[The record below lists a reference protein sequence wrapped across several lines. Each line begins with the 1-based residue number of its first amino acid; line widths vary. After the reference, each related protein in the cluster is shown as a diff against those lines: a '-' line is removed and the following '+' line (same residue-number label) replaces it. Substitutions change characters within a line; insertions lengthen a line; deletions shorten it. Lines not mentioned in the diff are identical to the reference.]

1 MSKTERL
8 NEAFNYLRF
17 KGLVDTQKDVATAM
31 KSTPQNVS
39 SALRGNEKVITDSF
53 LTRFAEA
60 FQEVSPQWLLTGE
73 GSMLNSDTPEQ
84 LTEPREF
91 SLDQWDEARA
101 FADRMGVDLVPLY
114 TEPFQAGNKGNNIIT
129 AWNEVESIWALPDIK
144 ADELIIVRGDSMEPT
159 LPEGTAVAVK
169 QYHFYPDEPLSIP
182 FGEIFGIELRT
193 SDDPTDSD
201 SVQAF
206 FKRIRKHP
214 DTDKHLTHWIAHSDN
229 PRYEDFEIRIDRIAR
244 LWRVR
249 ASITI
254 QRYN

>member
-1 MSKTERL
+1 MDEERCIDRFDKYMNHSGL
-8 NEAFNYLRF
+8 NDNQVTKDAELSVGTIGKSRQPNRDLSNRVLNKLLQTYPDLNHVWLR
-17 KGLVDTQKDVATAM
+17 
-31 KSTPQNVS
+31 
-39 SALRGNEKVITDSF
+39 
-53 LTRFAEA
+53 
-60 FQEVSPQWLLTGE
+60 TGE
-73 GSMLNSDTPEQ
+73 GEMLNADTPEQ

-129 AWNEVESIWALPDIK
+129 AWNEVESVWALPDIK

-169 QYHFYPDEPLSIP
+169 QYQFRVDEPLSIP

-214 DTDKHLTHWIAHSDN
+214 DSDKHLTHWIAHSDN
-229 PRYEDFEIRIDRIAR
+229 KDYEDFEIRISNVVR
-244 LWRVR
+244 LWRIK

>member
-1 MSKTERL
+1 MSRADRL
-8 NEAFNYLRF
+8 KKAYNYLKYR
-17 KGLVDTQKDVATAM
+17 GVISTQTDVAKAM
-31 KSTPQNVS
+31 NSTQPNIS
-39 SALRGNEKVITDSF
+39 SALKGDEKVLTDSF
-53 LTRFAEA
+53 LTRFSNSFEDI
-60 FQEVSPQWLLTGE
+60 SSSWLLTGN
-73 GSMLNSDTPEQ
+73 GDMLNSDTPEQ

-91 SLDQWDEARA
+91 SPDQWDEAVA

-114 TEPFQAGNKGNNIIT
+114 TEPFQAGNKGNNIIS

-214 DTDKHLTHWIAHSDN
+214 DKHLTHWIAHSDN

>member
-1 MSKTERL
+1 MNYLISEKLAYNQSDLARILGIGRSQISAIKNGYGDVSKQIVSKME
-8 NEAFNYLRF
+8 EAFP
-17 KGLVDTQKDVATAM
+17 M
-31 KSTPQNVS
+31 IS
-39 SALRGNEKVITDSF
+39 SDWI
-53 LTRFAEA
+53 
-60 FQEVSPQWLLTGE
+60 LTGN
-73 GSMLNSDTPEQ
+73 GDMLNSDTPEQ

-129 AWNEVESIWALPDIK
+129 AWNEIESIWALPDIK

-214 DTDKHLTHWIAHSDN
+214 DKHLTHWIAHSDN

>member
-1 MSKTERL
+1 MSVKDRIKQFADYVGISYRDLSVQMGASAGYINSISRSIQPDKLSRL
-8 NEAFNYLRF
+8 SAQY
-17 KGLVDTQKDVATAM
+17 
-31 KSTPQNVS
+31 PQLNT
-39 SALRGNEKVITDSF
+39 N
-53 LTRFAEA
+53 
-60 FQEVSPQWLLTGE
+60 WLLTGNGE
-73 GSMLNSDTPEQ
+73 MLNTDTTEQ

-91 SLDQWDEARA
+91 SLDQWDEAVA

-144 ADELIIVRGDSMEPT
+144 ADELIFVRGNSMEPT

-169 QYHFYPDEPLSIP
+169 QYQFRVDEPLSIP

-193 SDDPTDSD
+193 SDDPTDTE

-214 DTDKHLTHWIAHSDN
+214 DSDKHLTHWIARSDN
-229 PRYEDFEIRIDRIAR
+229 KDYEDFEIRISNVVR
-244 LWRVR
+244 LWRIK

>member
-1 MSKTERL
+1 MNEERCIDRFDKYMNHSGL
-8 NEAFNYLRF
+8 NDNQVTKDAELSVGTIGKSRQPNRDLSNRVLNKLLQTYPNLNNVWLR
-17 KGLVDTQKDVATAM
+17 
-31 KSTPQNVS
+31 
-39 SALRGNEKVITDSF
+39 
-53 LTRFAEA
+53 
-60 FQEVSPQWLLTGE
+60 TGE

-144 ADELIIVRGDSMEPT
+144 ADELIFVRGDSMEPT

-169 QYHFYPDEPLSIP
+169 QYLFRVDEPLSIP

-214 DTDKHLTHWIAHSDN
+214 DHDKHLTHWIARSDN
-229 PRYEDFEIRIDRIAR
+229 KDYEDFEIRISNVVR
-244 LWRVR
+244 LWRIK

>member
-1 MSKTERL
+1 MNEERCIDRFDKYMNYSGL
-8 NEAFNYLRF
+8 NDNQVTKDAELSVGTIGKSRQPNRDLSNRVLNKLLQTYPDLNHVWLR
-17 KGLVDTQKDVATAM
+17 
-31 KSTPQNVS
+31 
-39 SALRGNEKVITDSF
+39 
-53 LTRFAEA
+53 
-60 FQEVSPQWLLTGE
+60 TGE

-91 SLDQWDEARA
+91 SPDQWDEAVA

-169 QYHFYPDEPLSIP
+169 QYQFRVDEPLSIP

-214 DTDKHLTHWIAHSDN
+214 DHDKHLTHWIAQSDN
-229 PRYEDFEIRIDRIAR
+229 SRYEDFEIRIDRIAR

>member
-1 MSKTERL
+1 MNERFTEVMNYLISEKLAYNQSDLARILGIGRSQISAIKNGYGDVSKQIVSKME
-8 NEAFNYLRF
+8 EAFP
-17 KGLVDTQKDVATAM
+17 M
-31 KSTPQNVS
+31 IS
-39 SALRGNEKVITDSF
+39 SD
-53 LTRFAEA
+53 
-60 FQEVSPQWLLTGE
+60 WLLTGN
-73 GSMLNSDTPEQ
+73 GDMLNSDTPEQ

-91 SLDQWDEARA
+91 SLDQWDEAVA

-114 TEPFQAGNKGNNIIT
+114 TEPFRAGNKGNNIIT

-144 ADELIIVRGDSMEPT
+144 ADELIFVRGDSMEPT

-214 DTDKHLTHWIAHSDN
+214 DKHLTHWIAHSDN

>member
-1 MSKTERL
+1 MNERFTEVMNYLISEKLAYNQSDLARILGIGRSQISAIKNGYGDVSKQIVSKME
-8 NEAFNYLRF
+8 EAFP
-17 KGLVDTQKDVATAM
+17 M
-31 KSTPQNVS
+31 IS
-39 SALRGNEKVITDSF
+39 SD
-53 LTRFAEA
+53 
-60 FQEVSPQWLLTGE
+60 WLLTGN
-73 GSMLNSDTPEQ
+73 GDMLNSDTPEQ

-114 TEPFQAGNKGNNIIT
+114 TEPFRAGNKGNNIIT

-169 QYHFYPDEPLSIP
+169 QYHFRVDEPLSIP

-214 DTDKHLTHWIAHSDN
+214 DKHLTHWIAHSDN
-229 PRYEDFEIRIDRIAR
+229 PRYEDFEIRIDRITR
-244 LWRVR
+244 LWRIK

>member
-1 MSKTERL
+1 MGRADRL
-8 NEAFNYLRF
+8 KKAYNYLKYR
-17 KGLVDTQKDVATAM
+17 GVISTQTDVAKAM
-31 KSTPQNVS
+31 NSTQPNIS
-39 SALRGNEKVITDSF
+39 SALKGDEKVLTDSF
-53 LTRFAEA
+53 LTRFSNSFEDI
-60 FQEVSPQWLLTGE
+60 SSSWLLTGN
-73 GSMLNSDTPEQ
+73 GNMLNSDTPEQ

-114 TEPFQAGNKGNNIIT
+114 TEPFQAGNKGNRIIE
-129 AWNEVESIWALPDIK
+129 AWNEVESVWALPDIK

-229 PRYEDFEIRIDRIAR
+229 PRYEDFELRIDRIAR

>member
-1 MSKTERL
+1 MSRADRL
-8 NEAFNYLRF
+8 KKAYNYLKYR
-17 KGLVDTQKDVATAM
+17 GVISTQTDVAKAM
-31 KSTPQNVS
+31 NSTQPNIS
-39 SALRGNEKVITDSF
+39 SALKGDEKVLTDSF
-53 LTRFAEA
+53 LTRFSNSFEDI
-60 FQEVSPQWLLTGE
+60 SSSWLLTGN
-73 GSMLNSDTPEQ
+73 GDMLNSDTPEQ

-169 QYHFYPDEPLSIP
+169 QYHFRVDEPLSIP

-214 DTDKHLTHWIAHSDN
+214 DSDKHLTHWIAHSDN

>member
-1 MSKTERL
+1 
-8 NEAFNYLRF
+8 
-17 KGLVDTQKDVATAM
+17 
-31 KSTPQNVS
+31 
-39 SALRGNEKVITDSF
+39 
-53 LTRFAEA
+53 
-60 FQEVSPQWLLTGE
+60 
-73 GSMLNSDTPEQ
+73 MLNSDTPEQ

-91 SLDQWDEARA
+91 SPDQWDEAVA

-144 ADELIIVRGDSMEPT
+144 ADELIFVRGDSMEPT

-214 DTDKHLTHWIAHSDN
+214 DHDKHLTHWIAHSDN
-229 PRYEDFEIRIDRIAR
+229 KDYEDFEIRISNVVR
-244 LWRVR
+244 LWRIK

>member
-1 MSKTERL
+1 MSRADRL
-8 NEAFNYLRF
+8 NKAYNYLKYR
-17 KGLVDTQKDVATAM
+17 GVISTQTDVAKAM
-31 KSTPQNVS
+31 NSTQPNIS
-39 SALRGNEKVITDSF
+39 SALKGDEKVLTDSF
-53 LTRFAEA
+53 LTRFSNSFEDI
-60 FQEVSPQWLLTGE
+60 SSSWLLTGE
-73 GSMLNSDTPEQ
+73 GNMLNSDTPEQ

-91 SLDQWDEARA
+91 SLDQWDEAVA

-144 ADELIIVRGDSMEPT
+144 ADELIFVRGDSMEPT

-169 QYHFYPDEPLSIP
+169 QYHFRVDEPLSIP

-214 DTDKHLTHWIAHSDN
+214 DHNKHLTHWIAHSDN

>member
-1 MSKTERL
+1 MNEERCIDRFDKYMNHSGL
-8 NEAFNYLRF
+8 NDNQ
-17 KGLVDTQKDVATAM
+17 VTKDAELSVGTIG
-31 KSTPQNVS
+31 KSRQPNRDLSNRVLNKLLQTYPNLNNV
-39 SALRGNEKVITDSF
+39 
-53 LTRFAEA
+53 
-60 FQEVSPQWLLTGE
+60 WLLTGE
-73 GSMLNSDTPEQ
+73 GSMLTSDTPEQ

-91 SLDQWDEARA
+91 SPDQWDEAVA

-144 ADELIIVRGDSMEPT
+144 ADELIFVRGDSMEPT

-214 DTDKHLTHWIAHSDN
+214 DHDKHLTHWIAHSDN
-229 PRYEDFEIRIDRIAR
+229 KDYEDFEIRISNVVR
-244 LWRVR
+244 LWRIK

>member
-1 MSKTERL
+1 MNYLISEKLAYNQSDLARILGIGRSQISAIKNGYGDVSKQIVSKME
-8 NEAFNYLRF
+8 EAFP
-17 KGLVDTQKDVATAM
+17 M
-31 KSTPQNVS
+31 IS
-39 SALRGNEKVITDSF
+39 SD
-53 LTRFAEA
+53 
-60 FQEVSPQWLLTGE
+60 WLLTGN
-73 GSMLNSDTPEQ
+73 GTMLNSDTPEQ

-91 SLDQWDEARA
+91 SPDQWDEAVA

-144 ADELIIVRGDSMEPT
+144 ADELIFVRGDSMEPT

-169 QYHFYPDEPLSIP
+169 QYHFSPDEPLSIP

-214 DTDKHLTHWIAHSDN
+214 DHDKHLTHWIAHSDN
-229 PRYEDFEIRIDRIAR
+229 KDYEDFEIRISNVVR
-244 LWRVR
+244 LWRIK

>member
-1 MSKTERL
+1 MNERFTEVMNYLISEKLAYNQSDLARILDIGRSQISAIKNGYGGVSKQIVSKME
-8 NEAFNYLRF
+8 EAFP
-17 KGLVDTQKDVATAM
+17 M
-31 KSTPQNVS
+31 IS
-39 SALRGNEKVITDSF
+39 SS
-53 LTRFAEA
+53 
-60 FQEVSPQWLLTGE
+60 WLLTGE
-73 GSMLNSDTPEQ
+73 GSMLTTDTPEQ

-91 SLDQWDEARA
+91 TLDQWDEAVA

-129 AWNEVESIWALPDIK
+129 AWNEVESVWALPDIK

-193 SDDPTDSD
+193 SDDPTDTD

-214 DTDKHLTHWIAHSDN
+214 DSDKHLTHWIAHSDN
-229 PRYEDFEIRIDRIAR
+229 PHYEDFEIRIDRIAR

>member
-1 MSKTERL
+1 MSRADRL
-8 NEAFNYLRF
+8 NKAYNYLKYR
-17 KGLVDTQKDVATAM
+17 GVISTQTDVAKAM
-31 KSTPQNVS
+31 NSTQPNIS
-39 SALRGNEKVITDSF
+39 SALKGDEKVLTDSF
-53 LTRFAEA
+53 LTRFSNSFEDI
-60 FQEVSPQWLLTGE
+60 SSSWLLTGE

-91 SLDQWDEARA
+91 SPDQWDEARA

-214 DTDKHLTHWIAHSDN
+214 DHDKHLTHWIAHSDN
-229 PRYEDFEIRIDRIAR
+229 KDYEDFEIRIDRIAR

>member
-1 MSKTERL
+1 MSVKDRIKQFADYVDISYRDLSVQMGASAGYINSISRSIQPDKLSRL
-8 NEAFNYLRF
+8 SAQY
-17 KGLVDTQKDVATAM
+17 
-31 KSTPQNVS
+31 PQLNT
-39 SALRGNEKVITDSF
+39 N
-53 LTRFAEA
+53 
-60 FQEVSPQWLLTGE
+60 WLLTGNGE
-73 GSMLNSDTPEQ
+73 MLNTDTTEQ
-84 LTEPREF
+84 LTEPKEF
-91 SLDQWDEARA
+91 ALDQWDEAVA
-101 FADRMGVDLVPLY
+101 FAERMGVDLVPLY

-144 ADELIIVRGDSMEPT
+144 ADELIIVRGNSMEPT

-169 QYHFYPDEPLSIP
+169 QYQFRVDEPLSIP

-193 SDDPTDSD
+193 SEDPTDTE

-214 DTDKHLTHWIAHSDN
+214 ESDKHLTHWIARSDN
-229 PRYEDFEIRIDRIAR
+229 KDYEDFEIRISNVVR
-244 LWRVR
+244 LWRIK

>member
-1 MSKTERL
+1 MSRADRL
-8 NEAFNYLRF
+8 NRAYNYLKYR
-17 KGLVDTQKDVATAM
+17 GVISTQTDVAKAM
-31 KSTPQNVS
+31 NSTQPNIS
-39 SALRGNEKVITDSF
+39 SALKGDEKVLTDSF
-53 LTRFAEA
+53 LTRFSNSFEDI
-60 FQEVSPQWLLTGE
+60 SSSWLLTGN
-73 GSMLNSDTPEQ
+73 GDMLNSDTPEQ

-91 SLDQWDEARA
+91 SLDQWDEAVA

-114 TEPFQAGNKGNNIIT
+114 SEPFQAGNKGNNIIT

-214 DTDKHLTHWIAHSDN
+214 DSNKHLTHWIAQSDN
-229 PRYEDFEIRIDRIAR
+229 PRYEDFELRIDRIAR

>member
-1 MSKTERL
+1 MSRVDRL
-8 NEAFNYLRF
+8 NKAYNYLKYR
-17 KGLVDTQKDVATAM
+17 GVISTQTDVAKAM
-31 KSTPQNVS
+31 NSTQPNIS
-39 SALRGNEKVITDSF
+39 SALKGDEKVLTDSF
-53 LTRFAEA
+53 LTRFSNSFEDI
-60 FQEVSPQWLLTGE
+60 SSSWLLTGE

-91 SLDQWDEARA
+91 SLDQWDEAVA

-214 DTDKHLTHWIAHSDN
+214 DKHLTHWIAQSDN

>member
-1 MSKTERL
+1 MSRADRL
-8 NEAFNYLRF
+8 KKAYNYLKYR
-17 KGLVDTQKDVATAM
+17 GVISTQTDVAKAM
-31 KSTPQNVS
+31 NSTQPNIS
-39 SALRGNEKVITDSF
+39 SALKGDEKVLTDSF
-53 LTRFAEA
+53 LTRFSNSFEDI
-60 FQEVSPQWLLTGE
+60 SSSWLRTGE

-91 SLDQWDEARA
+91 SLDQWDEAVA

-214 DTDKHLTHWIAHSDN
+214 DKHLTHWIAHSDN

>member
-1 MSKTERL
+1 MNEERCIDRFDKYMNHSGL
-8 NEAFNYLRF
+8 NDNQVTKDAELSVGTIGKSRQPNRDLSNRVLNKLLQTYPDLNHVWLR
-17 KGLVDTQKDVATAM
+17 
-31 KSTPQNVS
+31 
-39 SALRGNEKVITDSF
+39 
-53 LTRFAEA
+53 
-60 FQEVSPQWLLTGE
+60 TGE

-91 SLDQWDEARA
+91 SPDQWDEAVA

-144 ADELIIVRGDSMEPT
+144 ADELIFVRGDSMEPT

-214 DTDKHLTHWIAHSDN
+214 DHDKHLTHWIARSDN
-229 PRYEDFEIRIDRIAR
+229 KDYEDFEIRISNVVR
-244 LWRVR
+244 LWRIK

>member
-1 MSKTERL
+1 MSKADRL
-8 NEAFNYLRF
+8 KKAYNYLKY
-17 KGLVDTQKDVATAM
+17 KGVISTQTDVAKAM
-31 KSTPQNVS
+31 NSTQPNIS
-39 SALRGNEKVITDSF
+39 SALKGDEKVLTDSF
-53 LTRFAEA
+53 LTRFSNSFEDI
-60 FQEVSPQWLLTGE
+60 SSSWLIKGE
-73 GSMLNSDTPEQ
+73 GNMLTTDTPEQ

-114 TEPFQAGNKGNNIIT
+114 TEPFRAGNKGNRIIE

-214 DTDKHLTHWIAHSDN
+214 DHDKYLTHWIAHSDN

>member
-1 MSKTERL
+1 MNYSGL
-8 NEAFNYLRF
+8 NDNQVTKDAELSVGTIGKSRQPNRDLSNRVLNKLLQTYPDLNHVWLR
-17 KGLVDTQKDVATAM
+17 
-31 KSTPQNVS
+31 
-39 SALRGNEKVITDSF
+39 
-53 LTRFAEA
+53 
-60 FQEVSPQWLLTGE
+60 TGE
-73 GSMLNSDTPEQ
+73 GSMLTSDTPEQ

-91 SLDQWDEARA
+91 APDQWDEAVA

-144 ADELIIVRGDSMEPT
+144 ADELIFVRGDSMEPT

-229 PRYEDFEIRIDRIAR
+229 PRYEDFELRIDRIAR

>member
-1 MSKTERL
+1 MSVKDRIKQFADYVDISYRDLSVQMGASAGYINSISRSIQPDKLSRL
-8 NEAFNYLRF
+8 SAQY
-17 KGLVDTQKDVATAM
+17 
-31 KSTPQNVS
+31 PQLNT
-39 SALRGNEKVITDSF
+39 N
-53 LTRFAEA
+53 
-60 FQEVSPQWLLTGE
+60 WLLTGNGE
-73 GSMLNSDTPEQ
+73 MLNTDTTEQ
-84 LTEPREF
+84 LTEPKEF
-91 SLDQWDEARA
+91 ALDQWDEAVA
-101 FADRMGVDLVPLY
+101 FAERMGVDLVPLY

-144 ADELIIVRGDSMEPT
+144 ADELIIVRGNSMEPT

-169 QYHFYPDEPLSIP
+169 QYQFRVDEPLSIP

-193 SDDPTDSD
+193 SDDPTDTE

-214 DTDKHLTHWIAHSDN
+214 ESDKHLTHWIARSDN
-229 PRYEDFEIRIDRIAR
+229 KDYEDFEIRISNVVR
-244 LWRVR
+244 LWRIK

>member
-1 MSKTERL
+1 MNERFTEVMNYLISEKLAYNQSDLARILGIGRSQISAIKNGYGDVSKQIVSKME
-8 NEAFNYLRF
+8 EAFP
-17 KGLVDTQKDVATAM
+17 M
-31 KSTPQNVS
+31 IS
-39 SALRGNEKVITDSF
+39 SD
-53 LTRFAEA
+53 
-60 FQEVSPQWLLTGE
+60 WLLTGE
-73 GSMLNSDTPEQ
+73 GSMLTSDTPEQ

-91 SLDQWDEARA
+91 SLDQWDEAVA

-129 AWNEVESIWALPDIK
+129 AWNEVESVWALPDIK

-214 DTDKHLTHWIAHSDN
+214 DKHLTHWIAHSDN
-229 PRYEDFEIRIDRIAR
+229 PRYEDFELRIDRIAR

>member
-1 MSKTERL
+1 MSRADRL
-8 NEAFNYLRF
+8 KKAYNYLKYR
-17 KGLVDTQKDVATAM
+17 GVISTQTDVAKAM
-31 KSTPQNVS
+31 NSTQPNIS
-39 SALRGNEKVITDSF
+39 SALKGDEKVLTDSF
-53 LTRFAEA
+53 LTRFSNSFEDI
-60 FQEVSPQWLLTGE
+60 SSSWLLTGN
-73 GSMLNSDTPEQ
+73 GDMLTSDTPEQ

-91 SLDQWDEARA
+91 SLDQWDEAVA

-129 AWNEVESIWALPDIK
+129 AWNEVESVWALPDIK
-144 ADELIIVRGDSMEPT
+144 ADELIFVRGDSMEPT